1 MLFILRV
8 QYPLLLSSPPLHAQ
22 HVSYFARRI
31 DVTNPYALAD
41 FAASLTTADAKD
53 LQVLIV
59 ARERGM
65 GVLCYLS
72 LYEREV

>member
-1 MLFILRV
+1 M
-8 QYPLLLSSPPLHAQ
+8 PADPASQ

-53 LQVLIV
+53 LQVRAVVCTWMLLLFYAIPA
-59 ARERGM
+59 ARCAPCL
-65 GVLCYLS
+65 VLS
-72 LYEREV
+72 DGTRVS